1 MSEEK
6 RSLLARV
13 LIAISGACFRNP
25 KACLCLCAAFFAG
38 SVVLGFARLELRMDW
53 TYLFEP
59 DDPVVQDFQSAREVF
74 PYPGDIAVLVD
85 RGTAEEREQYLEEL
99 ASQLEKEPDLFYHI
113 FYRFPLKPL
122 ASKALYYLDDEM
134 LEQIATGLKNFN
146 SGELGGVEEGPGKD
160 ILLKLLSDLD
170 LSLKSRGRSDY
181 IPIWEFLAENQEG
194 ETAQYIHRLMND
206 DPYVYATLGGGKL
219 HALVLMSGTRGEP
232 LAPQDACVKRLR
244 EILREMTPTVDNLRI
259 RLTGLPV
266 MLNDERETCTQDS
279 IRSGVISLVLILMIF
294 SVGFGEVSR
303 PVLAIT
309 ALTCGLG
316 WTIGYTTL
324 AVGHLNFITVSLVTM
339 LMGLG
344 IDFGIH
350 ILFRY
355 DEELSNG
362 RQRCDAV
369 EYTVGGTGV
378 DTFVGATATAA
389 AFLALTQANFRG
401 ISDFGVIAAGGVML
415 CFLSTITVLPAL
427 LAIAPGQAR
436 KPSGS
441 DSMLHWLE
449 ENLLRS
455 AGTVTA
461 IGAVVILL
469 SVNWA
474 MEVGFSYN
482 LLEVQA
488 PEIAS
493 VQTEIE
499 MIQDL
504 KTTVLSAECNV
515 AGREEARKLVDAFER
530 LPAVSK
536 VGSLLAMLPPDSA
549 RKQELIETITQ
560 EIQKVEMPRKID
572 LESAKDLL
580 AVEQRVKEFEQTF
593 PGGTSDPEVERA
605 IEALRSDVQG
615 MAPGPIQD
623 GLKIFQEH
631 VRGDLA
637 HTLSFLKSQRAVA
650 PGLEDIPDGLKV
662 RYVSPEGVYKITI
675 QPTKNI
681 WEKENLEEFLDQ
693 TKTVDKSLLGHPVV
707 QEHILGA
714 FNRAFERTPWFTL
727 FGVLL
732 VMLVYLRSPT
742 AVFLSLLPTATG
754 VLVIFATM
762 GFARIDF
769 NVVNFVA
776 LPMSVGIGAVYGVHA
791 LHRMRELND
800 ETLLSSST
808 GPALLLS
815 GVTTMVGFAS
825 LMTAHH
831 RGLSSLGFVISVG
844 VAVNFIVSLVYL
856 PVLRRVVR
864 ERTLSRAHARRRK
877 ANEARRAKR
886 EANRRKG

>member
-1 MSEEK
+1 MQKVE
-6 RSLLARV
+6 RSLIARV
-13 LIAISGACFRNP
+13 LIAVSGVCFRNP
-25 KACLCLCAAFFAG
+25 VGALLLCAVAFVG
-38 SVVLGFARLELRMDW
+38 SVTLGAARLELRMDW

-59 DDPVVQDFQSAREVF
+59 DDPVVIDFQEARKIY

-85 RGTAEEREQYLEEL
+85 RGLAVDREAFLDKLAERLE
-99 ASQLEKEPDLFYHI
+99 AEPDLFYHV
-113 FYRFPLKPL
+113 FHRFGLEPL
-122 ASKALYYLDDEM
+122 ADKALYYLDEDM
-134 LEQIATGLKNFN
+134 LKQIADGLKNLEQGSVGN
-146 SGELGGVEEGPGKD
+146 VDEGPGKD

-170 LSLKSRGRSDY
+170 LSLKSRGRSEY
-181 IPIWEFLAENQEG
+181 IPIWEFLAGEQEG
-194 ETAQYIHRLMND
+194 ETAQYIHRLMGGK
-206 DPYVYATLGGGKL
+206 PYVYATLGQGKL

-232 LAPQDACVKRLR
+232 LAPQDKCVKRLR
-244 EILREMTPTVDNLRI
+244 EILKEMSPTVDDLRV

-279 IRSGVISLVLILMIF
+279 IRSGAISIVLILMIF
-294 SVGFGEVSR
+294 SVGFGEFSR
-303 PVLAIT
+303 PVLAVA

-324 AVGHLNFITVSLVTM
+324 VVGHLNFITVSLVTM

-355 DEELSNG
+355 DEELANG
-362 RQRCDAV
+362 REPEQAI
-369 EYTVGGTGV
+369 EHTVGGTGV

-389 AFLALTQANFRG
+389 AFLALTQADFRG
-401 ISDFGVIAAGGVML
+401 ISDFGVIAAGGVLL

-427 LAIAPGQAR
+427 LSLAPGR
-436 KPSGS
+436 KRKLS
-441 DSMLHWLE
+441 DSTSMLAWLE
-449 ENLLRS
+449 ENLLAS
-455 AGTVTA
+455 AGTVTVV
-461 IGAVVILL
+461 GAFIVCL

-474 MEVGFSYN
+474 LEVGFSYN

-504 KTTVLSAECNV
+504 KTTVLSAECTV
-515 AGREEARKLVDAFER
+515 QGTDEARKLVTAFEA
-530 LPAVSK
+530 LPAVSR
-536 VGSLLAMLPPDSA
+536 VGSLLPILPEVSPQ
-549 RKQELIETITQ
+549 KQALVESITANVQ
-560 EIQKVEMPRKID
+560 GVEMPRRID

-580 AVEQRVKEFEQTF
+580 AIEERVKEFEQAF
-593 PGGTSDPEVERA
+593 PSGTADPEVEKA
-605 IEALRSDVQG
+605 IAALRSDVQD

-623 GLKIFQEH
+623 GLSIFQEH

-637 HTLSFLKSQRAVA
+637 HTLNFLKSQRAVA
-650 PGLEDIPDGLKV
+650 PVLEDIPENLRV
-662 RYVSPEGVYKITI
+662 RYVSPEGIYKITI

-681 WEKENLEEFLDQ
+681 WEKDELEEFLSE
-693 TKTVDKSLLGHPVV
+693 TKSVDKNLLGHPVV

-742 AVFLSLLPTATG
+742 AIFLSLLPTATG
-754 VLVIFATM
+754 VLMIFATM
-762 GFARIDF
+762 GFTGIEF

-800 ETLLSSST
+800 ETLLTSST

-844 VAVNFIVSLVYL
+844 VAVNFVVSLVFL
-856 PVLRRVVR
+856 PAIRRVVR
-864 ERTLSRAHARRRK
+864 QRTLARAHAKRRK
-877 ANEARRAKR
+877 ANEARRARK
-886 EANRRKG
+886 EADKRKG

>member
-1 MSEEK
+1 MPEEQ

-25 KACLCLCAAFFAG
+25 KLCLFLCAVLFAG
-38 SVVLGFARLELRMDW
+38 SVALGFARLELRMDW

-59 DDPVVQDFQSAREVF
+59 DDPVVQDFQAAREVF

-85 RGTAEEREQYLEEL
+85 RGRTEEREKFLDDL
-99 ASQLEKEPDLFYHI
+99 AARLEKEPELFYHV
-113 FYRFPLKPL
+113 FYRFPLAPL
-122 ASKALYYLDDEM
+122 ASKALYFLDEEI
-134 LEQIATGLKNFN
+134 LAQIATGLKSLN
-146 SGELGGVEEGPGKD
+146 SGKLGGVEEGPGKE

-170 LSLKSRGRSDY
+170 LSLRSRGRSEY

-194 ETAQYIHRLMND
+194 EIGEYIHRLMND

-232 LAPQDACVKRLR
+232 LAPQDACVKRIR
-244 EILREMTPTVDNLRI
+244 QILHEMTPTVDNLRI

-279 IRSGVISLVLILMIF
+279 IRSGVISMVLILMIF

-362 RQRCDAV
+362 RECREAV
-369 EYTVGGTGV
+369 EHTVGGTGV

-427 LAIAPGQAR
+427 LALTPGKKR
-436 KPSGS
+436 KPNES
-441 DSMLHWLE
+441 DSMLQWLE
-449 ENLLRS
+449 ENLLGS
-455 AGTVTA
+455 ARTVAA
-461 IGAVVILL
+461 IGAVIILL

-488 PEIAS
+488 PEISS

-515 AGREEARKLVDAFER
+515 EGREKARQLVDAFEA
-530 LPAVSK
+530 LPSVSK
-536 VGSLLAMLPPDSA
+536 VGSLLPLLPHPDA
-549 RKQELIETITQ
+549 RKQEIIETITR
-560 EIQKVEMPRKID
+560 EIQKVEMPRRID
-572 LESAKDLL
+572 LDSARDLL
-580 AVEQRVKEFEQTF
+580 AVEQRVKEFEKAF
-593 PGGTSDPEVERA
+593 PSGTSDPEVERA
-605 IEALRSDVQG
+605 IEALRNDVRT

-637 HTLSFLKSQRAVA
+637 HTLSFLKSQQAVP

-662 RYVSPEGVYKITI
+662 RYVSPDGVYKITI
-675 QPTKNI
+675 QPTRNI
-681 WEKENLEEFLDQ
+681 WEKENLEEFLDE
-693 TKTVDKSLLGHPVV
+693 TKRVEKNLLGHPVV

-727 FGVLL
+727 FGVLM
-732 VMLVYLRSPT
+732 VMLVYLRRPT

-762 GFARIDF
+762 GFAQIDF

-791 LHRMRELND
+791 LHRMRELKD

-844 VAVNFIVSLVYL
+844 VAANFIVSLVYL
-856 PVLRRVVR
+856 PALRRVVR
-864 ERTLSRAHARRRK
+864 ERTLSRAHARRHR
-877 ANEARRAKR
+877 ANQARRARR
-886 EANRRKG
+886 EAERRNG